1 MPSTPLSDIKKRLQ
15 NKADEEGL
23 TYKEARRIVNEEEKR
38 LMRLEQMEYSKKQ
51 DIQIV
56 ETRRIQKLN
65 NMYATVWQF
74 AIFFIMYNLSVP

>member
-1 MPSTPLSDIKKRLQ
+1 MPSTPLGVIKKRLQ

-51 DIQIV
+51 DLQNSEIH
-56 ETRRIQKLN
+56 RIQKLN

-74 AIFFIMYNLSVP
+74 AIFL